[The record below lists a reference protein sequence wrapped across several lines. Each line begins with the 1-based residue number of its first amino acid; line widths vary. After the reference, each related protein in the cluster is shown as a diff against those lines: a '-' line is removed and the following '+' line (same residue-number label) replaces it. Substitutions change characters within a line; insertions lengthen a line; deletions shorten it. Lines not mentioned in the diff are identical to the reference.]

1 MPLDVSSTYHVTCG
15 QRHREQAR
23 ASLRGVNTTP
33 SILTFASVRHQKSAP
48 VMSTTQRIPRHKLQE
63 LLRPPPPQASVSC
76 ADSPAP
82 GLFTPS
88 RGCSAWESA
97 TIRNRK
103 QMDVGPAWRS
113 FQEETRNLPGRMDG
127 ERGGWLRKKE
137 EIRGDFS
144 RFAFHFKTSSLAR
157 NMQIGIDAFWK
168 SGEFPPSRPIREAR
182 CLVTHTKAAFV

>member
-1 MPLDVSSTYHVTCG
+1 MPLDVFSTYHVTCG

-23 ASLRGVNTTP
+23 GNASCGASLRGVNTAP

-88 RGCSAWESA
+88 RGCSAWRSA
-97 TIRNRK
+97 TRTENKWMWVLPGGAFKKKLETCPGGWMGRGEGGSGKRK
-103 QMDVGPAWRS
+103 RS
-113 FQEETRNLPGRMDG
+113 EETFHGLHFILKPPVWQETCKLALMPFGSLESSPLHAPSGKPGA
-127 ERGGWLRKKE
+127 W
-137 EIRGDFS
+137 
-144 RFAFHFKTSSLAR
+144 
-157 NMQIGIDAFWK
+157 
-168 SGEFPPSRPIREAR
+168 
-182 CLVTHTKAAFV
+182 